1 MPRATPDD
9 SLREAQGS
17 LEKGGGA
24 RLPMKFVRRR
34 GGWFIRIAG
43 A

>member
-9 SLREAQGS
+9 SLREAQGN
-17 LEKGGGA
+17 LEEGGGA
-24 RLPMKFVRRR
+24 RIPKKIVRRR